1 MIDPVFREIR
11 LNALHRGDSRTTNKR
26 SLDNM
31 NLKAFPHKNY
41 YFNIGLESL
50 EEVNGFCDTEAD
62 SIFVVNLNQWSLK
75 DVVLSQCLEN
85 PDTGR
90 IFLISA
96 SQYIPLANYYQMK
109 NENIIAICQETESVK
124 ALRSLLHDK
133 GVTQTDTSYKYP
145 YLTEREFISLY
156 YLFNGVN
163 AHKQASFMGLCAKTV
178 YTFRDKL
185 AVKLQ
190 VKKLSHLLLPSY
202 RAFR

>member
-1 MIDPVFREIR
+1 
-11 LNALHRGDSRTTNKR
+11 
-26 SLDNM
+26 M
-31 NLKAFPHKNY
+31 NLRAFPHKNY

-75 DVVLSQCLEN
+75 DVVLSQCLES

-90 IFLISA
+90 IFLISS
-96 SQYIPLANYYQMK
+96 SQYIPLANYYQMINK
-109 NENIIAICQETESVK
+109 NIIAICQEAESVM
-124 ALRSLLHDK
+124 ALRNLLRDK
-133 GVTQTDTSYKYP
+133 VVSQAVISYNYP
-145 YLTEREFISLY
+145 HLTEREFISLY

-163 AHKQASFMGLCAKTV
+163 AHEQASFMGLRAKTV
-178 YTFRDKL
+178 YTFRDNL

-190 VKKLSHLLLPSY
+190 VKKISHLLLPSY